1 MSNLTNTLL
10 TQITGPISK
19 HDILAMT
26 NTRASHAIS
35 AALNVIN
42 LLRENY
48 TEEQAAELEKRFINS
63 IRTNDP
69 RKFARGI
76 QHIKESLDNEH
87 VQ

>member
-1 MSNLTNTLL
+1 
-10 TQITGPISK
+10 
-19 HDILAMT
+19 MT

-69 RKFARGI
+69 KEVCARYSTY
-76 QHIKESLDNEH
+76 QRRFRN
-87 VQ
+87 